1 VVVRMLSYVAVLPSI
16 PVLGAV
22 SDAFWKANE

>member
-1 VVVRMLSYVAVLPSI
+1 MLSHVAVLPSI

>member
-1 VVVRMLSYVAVLPSI
+1 MLSYVAVLPSI